1 MPKERFFT
9 NQELNT
15 NDQIEISGQE
25 FHHLAHVMRIQENE
39 EVELVNGQGILGFAT
54 LVKKDKKSALF
65 LINDIYKEN
74 LASKKIIL
82 AQALPRINRLDM
94 IIEKAT
100 ELNVTEIWLFPGTL
114 SERKTLTDHQIE
126 RLEGLSIAAM
136 KQCGRLF
143 LPKIKI
149 CPSLDK
155 WKEFPIYSYFGDVS
169 DDAPHFLK
177 AYKQNEDVLF
187 FIGPESGFTEK
198 EESLLK
204 TNHVKGVKLHQNI
217 LRTDTAAIVALSLI
231 H

>member
-9 NQELNT
+9 NQELGT
-15 NDQIEISGQE
+15 NNHVEISGQE
-25 FHHLAHVMRIQENE
+25 FHHLAHVMRMQENE
-39 EVELVNGQGILGFAT
+39 EVELVNGHGTLGFAT

-65 LINDIYKEN
+65 LINDIYQAKAE
-74 LASKKIIL
+74 SKKIIL

-149 CPSLDK
+149 CKTLDQ
-155 WKEFPIYSYFGDVS
+155 WKEFPSCCYFGDVS
-169 DDAPHFLK
+169 KDAPHFLK
-177 AYKQNEDVLF
+177 AYHL
-187 FIGPESGFTEK
+187 
-198 EESLLK
+198 
-204 TNHVKGVKLHQNI
+204 
-217 LRTDTAAIVALSLI
+217 
-231 H
+231 